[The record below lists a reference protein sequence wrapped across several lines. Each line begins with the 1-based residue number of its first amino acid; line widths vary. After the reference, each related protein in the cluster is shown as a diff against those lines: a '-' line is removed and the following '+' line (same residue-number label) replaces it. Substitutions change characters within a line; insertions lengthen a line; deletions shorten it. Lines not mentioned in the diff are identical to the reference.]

1 MLLSC
6 SHHCFSDAVIVVETY
21 IFMIISSNNTRYVRS
36 VTFGSRSSATGVKW
50 IIIRY
55 RMRVFIGIVS
65 IAYKIVS
72 KSNLAACR
80 LAYTGKVGDV
90 AWRERETDGINSGV
104 SGEIKRKKITQK
116 IIIICCARQEHR
128 A

>member
-1 MLLSC
+1 
-6 SHHCFSDAVIVVETY
+6 
-21 IFMIISSNNTRYVRS
+21 MIISSNNTRYVRS

-55 RMRVFIGIVS
+55 RMGVFISIIS

-80 LAYTGKVGDV
+80 LAYTGKVEDV
-90 AWRERETDGINSGV
+90 AWRERERGEKTNGINKGV
-104 SGEIKRKKITQK
+104 FRGN
-116 IIIICCARQEHR
+116 
-128 A
+128 